1 MSGYGT
7 CGAGRN
13 SYQPG
18 IPQLGMWL
26 RGHPT
31 SRQYADASTLLPSS
45 QIAAHEEMLRQ
56 KAITDKVYLLKVVKE
71 NNQRLV
77 DRMDQVKIHVL

>member
-1 MSGYGT
+1 
-7 CGAGRN
+7 
-13 SYQPG
+13 
-18 IPQLGMWL
+18 
-26 RGHPT
+26 
-31 SRQYADASTLLPSS
+31 
-45 QIAAHEEMLRQ
+45 MLRQ